1 MTATEQTTGTT
12 AATTTGSTA
21 APSGRGT
28 WMAFLVMAFAIVGL
42 AGLFASFA
50 QPVPLRRALAAI
62 VRLDGTEGTDAS
74 RIAAVLDPAD
84 AKAALAAP
92 AGTQLA
98 AARAALIQSALADEA
113 ATAVRVRWLVA
124 LISLT
129 GAAFGVA
136 VLGIAGRP
144 PQTPSSPGPAKSTP
158 AHSTP
163 AQSTPAQSRRAQSRR
178 AQSGPA

>member
-1 MTATEQTTGTT
+1 MTATEQTNGTM
-12 AATTTGSTA
+12 AAIPAT
-21 APSGRGT
+21 PSGRGT

-62 VRLDGTEGTDAS
+62 VRLDGTEGTDAA

-98 AARAALIQSALADEA
+98 AARAALIQSALTDEA

-144 PQTPSSPGPAKSTP
+144 PQPPASPGPA
-158 AHSTP
+158 
-163 AQSTPAQSRRAQSRR
+163 QSSP